1 MKIVFKWM
9 SFLIFCV
16 LVRNGYLWEKTHTV
30 QVRQFP
36 KINRKTVNHPQ
47 IYIYAYAFIFLFKVK
62 LSVFKKKKSR
72 TDIFLKLKI

>member
-1 MKIVFKWM
+1 M

-36 KINRKTVNHPQ
+36 KINRNTVNHPQ
-47 IYIYAYAFIFLFKVK
+47 IYTCICIYIYI
-62 LSVFKKKKSR
+62 
-72 TDIFLKLKI
+72 